1 MNEEL
6 GDNLDKCNKNVD
18 GNNYICERDD
28 FGVIEF

>member
-6 GDNLDKCNKNVD
+6 GDNLDKCVKNVP

-28 FGVIEF
+28 FAVIEF